1 MWDIY
6 VALNAKVKKLQL
18 DEELNNKKSI
28 YVYEG
33 KTAQRRN
40 IFFFTYDINSSD
52 FCNCLTRISFKEKS
66 GNDLRFFFKVFFCH
80 PNILSLQLQFV
91 ETEPRKH

>member
-66 GNDLRFFFKVFFCH
+66 GNDLRFFFKVFF
-80 PNILSLQLQFV
+80 LSS
-91 ETEPRKH
+91 